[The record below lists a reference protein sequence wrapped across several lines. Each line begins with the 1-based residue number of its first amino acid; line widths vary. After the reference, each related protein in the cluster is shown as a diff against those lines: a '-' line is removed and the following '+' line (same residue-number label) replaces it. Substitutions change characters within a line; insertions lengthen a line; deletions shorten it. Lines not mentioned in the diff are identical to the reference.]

1 MCANNRVR
9 RYVYSPVGHPV
20 GFSKSD
26 KHDERS
32 FGLDIGS
39 LSDDGHRTYSASISG
54 ASRGQ
59 EANPSMATRY
69 EEDWGVPARPV
80 VTPCHGT
87 GDTPGLLLPE
97 RWKAWRL
104 HSI

>member
-1 MCANNRVR
+1 MCAKNRVR
-9 RYVYSPVGHPV
+9 RYDYSIVGHPV
-20 GFSKSD
+20 GISSSV

-32 FGLDIGS
+32 FEHDTSS
-39 LSDDGHRTYSASISG
+39 LSDDGDRTYSASIFG

-59 EANPSMATRY
+59 KADPSMAARF

-80 VTPCHGT
+80 VTPRHGT

-104 HSI
+104 HSV